1 MQYEPNFKTLAD
13 LDAQGHLVSKNSE
26 TLKIYA
32 APIFCKGA
40 EYWSNSKMNY
50 NPETNDKVSYI
61 LEERPMS
68 TAMFFSFPRF
78 SPFVEV
84 FAKYISRLADC
95 GIWGKIFN
103 RWSSS
108 EEQFETYLSGEERVI
123 KFDDLLSLW
132 ILFGTGTLASIGALL
147 IERIINMEFGTLR
160 AKLDQ
165 FGGGGEGRFIDR
177 KDNYNRSGCYNNRDG
192 VGSGHPDQQ
201 HHLQQEL
208 FPQDHLPQ
216 NEFPESGCVS
226 LPVGKPLT
234 MMFLSSNTTT
244 SNEW

>member
-1 MQYEPNFKTLAD
+1 MK
-13 LDAQGHLVSKNSE
+13 KNTE

-68 TAMFFSFPRF
+68 MAMFFSFPRF

-165 FGGGGEGRFIDR
+165 CKLKLNTLLCR
-177 KDNYNRSGCYNNRDG
+177 K
-192 VGSGHPDQQ
+192 
-201 HHLQQEL
+201 
-208 FPQDHLPQ
+208 
-216 NEFPESGCVS
+216 
-226 LPVGKPLT
+226 
-234 MMFLSSNTTT
+234 
-244 SNEW
+244 